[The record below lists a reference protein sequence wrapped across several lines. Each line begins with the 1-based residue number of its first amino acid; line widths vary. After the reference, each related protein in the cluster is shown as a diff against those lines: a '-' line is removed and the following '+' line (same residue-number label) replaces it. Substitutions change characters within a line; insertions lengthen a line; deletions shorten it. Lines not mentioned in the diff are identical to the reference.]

1 MRRIGA
7 FDEQFEFVS
16 VGILIEFIADFKNP
30 DRTFYEVAVIQGVI
44 SYVIELI

>member
-7 FDEQFEFVS
+7 FDEQLKFVS
-16 VGILIEFIADFKNP
+16 VGIRIEL
-30 DRTFYEVAVIQGVI
+30 AVIQGFI